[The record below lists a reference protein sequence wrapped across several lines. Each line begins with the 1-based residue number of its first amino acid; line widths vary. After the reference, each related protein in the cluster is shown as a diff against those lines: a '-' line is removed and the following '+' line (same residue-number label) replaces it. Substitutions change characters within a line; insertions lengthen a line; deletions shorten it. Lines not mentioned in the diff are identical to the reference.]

1 MQNYKIL
8 WQCCNFLSIYGK
20 NIIFVPCI
28 YYSVN
33 VSLLRKSY
41 ISIKNGK
48 EIIKRGLLRA
58 SGTGLAQCYWVKS
71 DILMQHSD
79 VLQCWVLL

>member
-1 MQNYKIL
+1 MTFKNKGQIIQNYKIL
-8 WQCCNFLSIYGK
+8 NFLLIYGK
-20 NIIFVPCI
+20 NISFVPCI
-28 YYSVN
+28 YYFVT

-58 SGTGLAQCYWVKS
+58 SGTKLAQCYWG
-71 DILMQHSD
+71 LTF
-79 VLQCWVLL
+79 

>member
-1 MQNYKIL
+1 MEKIL
-8 WQCCNFLSIYGK
+8 FLCH
-20 NIIFVPCI
+20 CI
-28 YYSVN
+28 YYFVT

-41 ISIKNGK
+41 VSITNGK

-71 DILMQHSD
+71 DVLMQHSD